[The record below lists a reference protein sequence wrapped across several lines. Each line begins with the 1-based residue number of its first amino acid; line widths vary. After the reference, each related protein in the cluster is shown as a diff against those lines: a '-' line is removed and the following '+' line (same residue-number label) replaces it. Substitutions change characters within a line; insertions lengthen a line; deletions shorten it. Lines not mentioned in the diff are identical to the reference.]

1 MLLLFQRVRNLPLT
15 AKAYITIV
23 IAAAAAVAW
32 ISAVEW
38 SIATNKHQQYVATAT
53 KNARQQ
59 LNQAIQSG
67 NHLLLEHS
75 LTNLVTQ
82 SIIKRATLI
91 GPSSRQEKTSLN
103 YATSEGFSTLREP
116 LDAGWVLEM
125 QVSTGMTAFL
135 ERLVI
140 DLVGILLITGA
151 LLLYV
156 RLALVS
162 KLLQLNFAART
173 LNLENLNRSLL
184 PKKSRQSQQG
194 ATDSR
199 DELDSL
205 LQALERIR
213 LSMLE
218 DREQRRTV
226 ELALMREKEEKI
238 ETRRL
243 VQEAEAANRAK
254 SQFIAT
260 MSHEIRTPMN
270 GVIGMVEMLRDTT
283 LDDSQRHY
291 LGIIERSG
299 DSLMNIINDIL
310 DYSKIEAGKMSLEHM
325 QFDLEELLEDCVQM
339 FSASTDKRNI
349 ELICSISP
357 NTPKRLMGD
366 PTRLKQV
373 LVNLIGNAFKFT
385 SEGHIYVEAR
395 QVNASD
401 ADLPMIHFSVEDS
414 GIGIESNQQE
424 KLFDAFCQAD
434 GSTTR
439 KFGGTG
445 LGLAICKQLAEMM
458 GGEIGVYSREKAGS
472 TFWFSAVFTHV
483 EKAINE
489 QPPQSLAGK
498 KLLVVNQSKIV
509 EKVIASHAA
518 DWNIACRIVHSGEKA
533 LEVISGQHHYDF
545 IILSQDLQ
553 DMPGLDVAD
562 KVRTL
567 AAYSSTPIFLV
578 TKVRKSQLPEDRLHT
593 ITALLPYPLSIHK
606 IENLLQTKP
615 THTVV
620 EEQKTNTQ
628 ATTVSEGPLHVL
640 VAEDNPVNRM
650 VIEGLLAKF
659 DIAPKFAEDGLQALN
674 AVTES
679 STPYDLIIMDCEMPE
694 MDGFEAT
701 RSIRTWESN
710 NNQPATT
717 IIALTAHVEA
727 EHRQRVFDSGM
738 NYYLSKPVTMEK
750 LSEALTTAGL
760 APQIAS

>member
-1 MLLLFQRVRNLPLT
+1 MPQLFQRVQNLALT
-15 AKAYITIV
+15 AKAYLTIV
-23 IAAAAAVAW
+23 IAAAVAVLW
-32 ISAVEW
+32 VSAVEW
-38 SIATNKHQQYVATAT
+38 SQINRLHKHQISAATL
-53 KNARQQ
+53 NAQQQ
-59 LNQAIQSG
+59 LSDAIRT
-67 NHLLLEHS
+67 NNALLLEHTLS
-75 LTNLVTQ
+75 NLVTQ
-82 SIIKRATLI
+82 TSIKRVTLI
-91 GPSSRQEKTSLN
+91 GPNSRREKTAAD
-103 YATSEGFSTLREP
+103 YTT
-116 LDAGWVLEM
+116 
-125 QVSTGMTAFL
+125 STGFITNSLTLSEQGWALELQFDTGITAYL
-135 ERLVI
+135 ERLVV

-162 KLLQLNFAART
+162 KLLQLNNAART
-173 LNLENLNRSLL
+173 LNIENLNRSLL
-184 PKKSRQSQQG
+184 PKHTRNGTKNSSQ
-194 ATDSR
+194 
-199 DELDSL
+199 DELDTL
-205 LQALERIR
+205 LSALERIR
-213 LSMLE
+213 VSMLE

-270 GVIGMVEMLRDTT
+270 GVIGMVEMLRDTN
-283 LDDSQRHY
+283 LDDAQKHY
-291 LGIIERSG
+291 LGIIARSG

-325 QFDLEELLEDCVQM
+325 AFDLEELLEDCIQM

-357 NTPKRLMGD
+357 STPKRLMGD

-385 SEGHIYVEAR
+385 SDGHIYVEAR
-395 QVNASD
+395 QINAAD
-401 ADLPMIHFSVEDS
+401 AELPMIHFSVEDS
-414 GIGIESNQQE
+414 GIGIENNQQE

-458 GGEIGVYSREKAGS
+458 GGEIGVYSRENAGS
-472 TFWFSAVFTHV
+472 TFWFSAVFTH
-483 EKAINE
+483 EETAT
-489 QPPQSLAGK
+489 PPPIHESLSGK

-509 EKVIASHAA
+509 EKVMASHAA

-533 LEVISGQHHYDF
+533 LEVITGQHHYDF
-545 IILSQDLQ
+545 ILLSQELA

-562 KVRTL
+562 KIRSL
-567 AAYSSTPIFLV
+567 PAYATTPVFLIS
-578 TKVRKSQLPEDRLHT
+578 KVRKSQLPEDRLHT

-606 IENLLQTKP
+606 IERLLQSKPIHTIGQERQPDTKV
-615 THTVV
+615 TT
-620 EEQKTNTQ
+620 TND
-628 ATTVSEGPLHVL
+628 GPLNVL

-659 DIAPKFAEDGLQALN
+659 DITPKFSEDGLQALN
-674 AVTES
+674 AVKAST
-679 STPYDLIIMDCEMPE
+679 TPYDLIIMDCEMPE

-701 RSIRTWESN
+701 RNIRSWEVSN
-710 NNQPATT
+710 QQPATT